1 MNNNETTTTEIFKE
15 YRELY
20 SSMEKWDIKS
30 LLEVYIARKK
40 EKENENDI
48 FVNIIENILTK
59 NIQKANEE
67 RENGN
72 DIFDSYDQFLFDLI
86 NIKNREHDDHIP
98 TGFDNL
104 DKLLNGGVEKGT
116 TFLGAIS
123 SLGKSTFML
132 NVAFNM
138 AENGIKVLFF
148 SLEMSREKVNEKIL
162 SMIMFKKYNVSV
174 SSTQIHNWYTVT
186 HTKEEVDAFNNAV
199 EYMREHILC
208 NLFIITN
215 KMHKKVNLTENRI
228 TSDDIKKYYLKF
240 MNRCSVNDKVV
251 IIVDYL
257 HILQQDYNL
266 KLTDKQN
273 VEKSVNELV
282 CLADDYDIPIIVISS
297 FNRDNYKEFAN
308 MSAFKESGLIEYSA
322 DCAIALQYADMFN
335 DDSSASKDFDIRKAQ
350 SEETR
355 KVQAVILKNR
365 YGLVGSKAVSDFEFV
380 PKCSAFKEVNGF
392 FREADEKTKKVFKK

>member
-1 MNNNETTTTEIFKE
+1 MNNNITTTEKFKE

-20 SSMEKWDIKS
+20 SSMEKWDIKT
-30 LLEVYIARKK
+30 LLDVYITRKK
-40 EKENENDI
+40 ENESDI
-48 FVNIIENILTK
+48 FVNIIEDILTK
-59 NIQKANEE
+59 NIQKENKEK
-67 RENGN
+67 ENGQ
-72 DIFDSYDQFLFDLI
+72 DIFDSQAQFLFDLT
-86 NIKNREHDDHIP
+86 NIKYRENDDHIP
-98 TGFDNL
+98 TGFSNI
-104 DKLLNGGVEKGT
+104 DKLLNGGIEKGT

-132 NVAFNM
+132 NVALNM

-162 SMIMFKKYNVSV
+162 SMIMLKKYNISV
-174 SSTQIHNWYTVT
+174 SSTQIHNWYTAT
-186 HTKEEVDAFNNAV
+186 HTKEEVEAFNNAV
-199 EYMREHILC
+199 EYLQDKILC

-215 KMHKKVNLTENRI
+215 KMHKKVNYTENRI
-228 TSDDIKKYYLKF
+228 SADDIKKYYLKF
-240 MNRCSVNDKVV
+240 MNRCSVHDKVV

-282 CLADDYDIPIIVISS
+282 SLADDYDIPIIIISS

-335 DDSSASKDFDIRKAQ
+335 DDGTISKDFDMRKSQ

-355 KVQAVILKNR
+355 RVKAVVLKNR
-365 YGLVGSKAVSDFEFV
+365 YGLVGSKAVVDFEFV
-380 PKCSAFKEVNGF
+380 PKCSSFKEVNGF
-392 FREADEKTKKVFKK
+392 FKEADEQTKKVFKK

>member
-1 MNNNETTTTEIFKE
+1 MNDNNNMNTNEIFKE

-30 LLEVYIARKK
+30 LLNVYITRK
-40 EKENENDI
+40 KENENDI
-48 FVNIIENILTK
+48 FVNIIENIIEK
-59 NIQKANEE
+59 NIQKENHDH
-67 RENGN
+67 ENGN
-72 DIFDSYDQFLFDLI
+72 DIFDSQAQFLFDLT
-86 NIKNREHDDHIP
+86 NIKYRESDDHIP
-98 TGFDNL
+98 TGFDGL
-104 DKLLNGGVEKGT
+104 DKLLNGGIEKGT

-132 NVAFNM
+132 NVALNM
-138 AENGIKVLFF
+138 AESGIKVLFF

-162 SMIMFKKYNVSV
+162 STLMLKKYNISV

-186 HTKEEVDAFNNAV
+186 HTKEEIEAFNNAV
-199 EYMREHILC
+199 EYMRNKILC

-215 KMHKKVNLTENRI
+215 KMHKKVNSTENRI
-228 TSDDIKKYYLKF
+228 SADDIKKYYLKF

-257 HILQQDYNL
+257 HILQQDYSL

-282 CLADDYDIPIIVISS
+282 CLADDYDIPIVVISS

-335 DDSSASKDFDIRKAQ
+335 EDGTISKDFDIRKAQ
-350 SEETR
+350 SEDIR

-380 PKCSAFKEVNGF
+380 SKSSAFKEVHGF
-392 FREADEKTKKVFKK
+392 FRKADEQTKKVFKK